1 MQFIY
6 LKRSFTWFW
15 ELAKTLF
22 QFWYKNLS
30 ETPAVLRFFIK
41 KTAYIQIFLD
51 RNVHTEKRQESY
63 QDFLVKLEKMY
74 QKNKGKFNPKDQKSY
89 NNLGKLLDTKQQI
102 LYFLIRKIK
111 PEIMVETGVAAGES
125 TGYILAAM
133 DKNKKGKLY
142 SIDLPF
148 QWYIYGDHELHLD
161 SLPPGKLPGYLVP
174 ENLKSRWKLILGDTY
189 KKLPQ
194 LLKKLNSID
203 IFLHDSEH
211 TDKTMTFEYKISL
224 PYIKRG
230 GFLLSDDVNF
240 TKAFKNFTRSEEL
253 PHIILEKEGQ
263 IGITYRKK

>member
-6 LKRSFTWFW
+6 LKRSLSWFW
-15 ELAKTLF
+15 ELSKTLI
-22 QFWYKNLS
+22 QFWYKNPS
-30 ETPAVLRFFIK
+30 ETPAIFRFFIK
-41 KTAYIQIFLD
+41 KTAYIKIFLD
-51 RNVHTEKRQESY
+51 RNVHTEKRQKSY
-63 QDFLVKLEKMY
+63 QEILVNLERLY
-74 QKNKGKFNPKDQKSY
+74 QIYKNKFNPKDQKSY
-89 NNLGKLLDTKQQI
+89 NKLGKLLDTKQQI
-102 LYFLIRKIK
+102 LYFLIRSIK

-125 TGYILAAM
+125 TGYVLAAM

-174 ENLKSRWKLILGDTY
+174 EILKSRWKLILGNTY

-194 LLKKLNSID
+194 LLKKLKKID

-211 TDKTMTFEYKISL
+211 TDKTMTFEYQTSL
-224 PYIKRG
+224 SHIKKG

-240 TKAFKNFTRSEEL
+240 TNAFKIFTKANGL
-253 PHIILEKEGQ
+253 PNIMVGKEGK
-263 IGITYRKK
+263 IGISYKR